1 MTSIIYT
8 KNTSGAIRKAR
19 RRKPKK
25 SYFIALKKYIKYL
38 KSLGLKVDSNGKVKK
53 RYKFKRKTFV
63 AACKAEGV
71 PMVEGYTKPLIEL
84 STFKKYINNN
94 DTFEVSNYLHKSNLI
109 CLKICHH
116 HNVSVEDID
125 LVARAIKKVSNYY
138 LKK

>member
-63 AACKAEGV
+63 AAAAV
-71 PMVEGYTKPLIEL
+71 AQQVEQLICNQKVGGSIPSGGTKPVNNWRLEE
-84 STFKKYINNN
+84 SKKFTVAPAYNKGAYQVIPR
-94 DTFEVSNYLHKSNLI
+94 D
-109 CLKICHH
+109 C
-116 HNVSVEDID
+116 VEDIG
-125 LVARAIKKVSNYY
+125 K
-138 LKK
+138 

>member
-38 KSLGLKVDSNGKVKK
+38 KSLGLRVDSNGKVKK

-63 AACKAEGV
+63 AAAAGAQQ
-71 PMVEGYTKPLIEL
+71 VEQLICNQKVGGSIPSGGTKPVYNWRLEESKNFTIAPAYN
-84 STFKKYINNN
+84 KGG
-94 DTFEVSNYLHKSNLI
+94 YLVISKD
-109 CLKICHH
+109 
-116 HNVSVEDID
+116 NVKHIG
-125 LVARAIKKVSNYY
+125 K
-138 LKK
+138 

>member
-38 KSLGLKVDSNGKVKK
+38 KSLGLRVDSNGKVKK

-63 AACKAEGV
+63 AAAAV
-71 PMVEGYTKPLIEL
+71 AQQVEQLICNQKVGGSIPSGGTKPVNNWRLEE
-84 STFKKYINNN
+84 SKKFTIAPAYNKGGYQVISK
-94 DTFEVSNYLHKSNLI
+94 D
-109 CLKICHH
+109 
-116 HNVSVEDID
+116 NVKHIG
-125 LVARAIKKVSNYY
+125 K
-138 LKK
+138 